1 MVTVVSIACTAC
13 ASDGAATDNA
23 PGITTAGSTGTVAA
37 PTGTLGNPGFPG
49 TVPVTDPTDSA
60 TGSCTAT
67 FTGDLDDSWDEVG
80 DEDSVLYGPWLDP
93 ATVDTA
99 SDVTFVR
106 DDTLF
111 VLSCGS
117 TGGKAVNITANDPVL
132 QQKATYPL
140 RGTDGDRVVV
150 LANVTGKEVWT
161 VAPGSAE
168 SKLVIDA
175 FDDTHIAGTLTVQLV
190 PIAQIA
196 DPDDTSPAVTGTA
209 TSSGPAPRLAK
220 LVVTFE
226 FPRP

>member
-1 MVTVVSIACTAC
+1 MVTVLSIACAAC

-23 PGITTAGSTGTVAA
+23 PGNTTSGSGGTVAA

-49 TVPVTDPTDSA
+49 TVPSTDPADSA
-60 TGSCTAT
+60 SGSCTAT
-67 FTGDLDDSWDEVG
+67 FTGDLADSWEEVG

-117 TGGKAVNITANDPVL
+117 SGGKAVNITANDPVL

-140 RGTDGDRVVV
+140 RGTEGDRVVV
-150 LANVTGKEVWT
+150 LANVTGFEVWT

-190 PIAQIA
+190 PMSQI
-196 DPDDTSPAVTGTA
+196 PEPEGTLPITTGT
-209 TSSGPAPRLAK
+209 TPAPRLAK
-220 LVVTFE
+220 LVLTFD